1 MSANISGLIDRVY
14 REYLEPMDDVTSYTT
29 LFTGVTD
36 SETTITFAGEFIV
49 GLITQD
55 TLMIYHPRDI

>member
-1 MSANISGLIDRVY
+1 MSSNISGLIDRVY

-36 SETTITFAGEFIV
+36 SETTITFAGE
-49 GLITQD
+49 L
-55 TLMIYHPRDI
+55 